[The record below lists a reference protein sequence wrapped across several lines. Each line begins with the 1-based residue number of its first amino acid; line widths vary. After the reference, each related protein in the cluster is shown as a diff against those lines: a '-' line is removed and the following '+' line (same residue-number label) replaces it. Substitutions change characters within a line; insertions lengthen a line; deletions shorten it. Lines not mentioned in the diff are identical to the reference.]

1 MFLNTNVPAK
11 RMQYL
16 RPELHRQVY
25 KVRHGNT
32 ATTKLDAP
40 YTMVSIRGQA
50 SRIPVS
56 SEVKGVKLRALN
68 VHLQDLMPPES
79 PTATATTKPAAA
91 LIQKLPNASNQ
102 KHEAQRLI
110 GQEDLQGD
118 QVLARYQ
125 ERPEE
130 DGGKVTRK
138 EQTVQRLEASEVQPQ
153 TAERNGSI
161 AVEEKVRNMR
171 SHGISERV
179 AKKIARKVMKGT
191 ANREEQ
197 KMYQLQRVADWRG
210 RTDDD
215 STSTARLIS
224 RDQEPYH
231 QVTLPPEAQYVPP
244 VIIRRHLVSS
254 SDLEHRPR
262 AAPELS
268 YNVEQKY
275 ESKPIPDDVEYGN
288 KPGSI
293 LIIREESEGKD
304 PGTPCKGKDGNIFMV
319 RRHLTRNPFERLEDI
334 QKVGEITSRDLAM
347 GLHSQYHLALDRQL
361 RKS

>member
-1 MFLNTNVPAK
+1 
-11 RMQYL
+11 MQYL

-50 SRIPVS
+50 SRVPVS

-91 LIQKLPNASNQ
+91 LIQKLPNPSNQ
-102 KHEAQRLI
+102 
-110 GQEDLQGD
+110 
-118 QVLARYQ
+118 
-125 ERPEE
+125 
-130 DGGKVTRK
+130 
-138 EQTVQRLEASEVQPQ
+138 
-153 TAERNGSI
+153 
-161 AVEEKVRNMR
+161 
-171 SHGISERV
+171 
-179 AKKIARKVMKGT
+179 
-191 ANREEQ
+191 
-197 KMYQLQRVADWRG
+197 
-210 RTDDD
+210 
-215 STSTARLIS
+215 IS
-224 RDQEPYH
+224 R
-231 QVTLPPEAQYVPP
+231 VTLPP
-244 VIIRRHLVSS
+244 VIVRRHLVSS

-262 AAPELS
+262 AAPKLS
-268 YNVEQKY
+268 DNVEKKY
-275 ESKPIPDDVEYGN
+275 ESQPIPDDVEYGN

-334 QKVGEITSRDLAM
+334 QKVGEITSRDQAM

>member
-1 MFLNTNVPAK
+1 
-11 RMQYL
+11 MQYL
-16 RPELHRQVY
+16 RPEVHRQVY
-25 KVRHGNT
+25 KVRRGNT

-50 SRIPVS
+50 SRVPVS

-68 VHLQDLMPPES
+68 VNLQDLMPPES
-79 PTATATTKPAAA
+79 PTATVTTKPAAA
-91 LIQKLPNASNQ
+91 LIQKLPNASN
-102 KHEAQRLI
+102 L
-110 GQEDLQGD
+110 
-118 QVLARYQ
+118 
-125 ERPEE
+125 PEE
-130 DGGKVTRK
+130 DGGKLTRK
-138 EQTVQRLEASEVQPQ
+138 GQTVQRLEASEVQSQ

-161 AVEEKVRNMR
+161 AVEAKVRNMR
-171 SHGISERV
+171 SQGISERG
-179 AKKIARKVMKGT
+179 AKKIARKAMKGT
-191 ANREEQ
+191 ANR
-197 KMYQLQRVADWRG
+197 YQLQMLADWRG

-215 STSTARLIS
+215 STSTAGLIS
-224 RDQEPYH
+224 R
-231 QVTLPPEAQYVPP
+231 VTLPP
-244 VIIRRHLVSS
+244 VIVRRHLVSS

-334 QKVGEITSRDLAM
+334 QKVGEITSKDQAM